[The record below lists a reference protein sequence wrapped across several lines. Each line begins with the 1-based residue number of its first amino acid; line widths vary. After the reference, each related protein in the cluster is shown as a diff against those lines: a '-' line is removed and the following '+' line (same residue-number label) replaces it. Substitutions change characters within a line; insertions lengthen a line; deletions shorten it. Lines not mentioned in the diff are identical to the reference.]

1 MTYADEYA
9 ITLTTATS
17 MGVPV
22 DTVQLK
28 ALIQVQASHRHL
40 RQLNAP
46 PDLIA
51 LAIMEVAQEVTAGD
65 DPLYAYQQL
74 TDEITQFV
82 QFNNFTELLQAIA
95 QTLGAEA
102 TAQVQV
108 NSVVNSDPRIFTPS
122 APVLYP
128 TTSPTGSSS
137 GSDERLSIGEIIG
150 IVIAGTNGFVLTV
163 LFLIWLRSRG
173 KATEDVLSPNVG
185 HDIDVIVPRIVNL

>member
-1 MTYADEYA
+1 
-9 ITLTTATS
+9 

-28 ALIQVQASHRHL
+28 ALIQVQASHRRL

-46 PDLIA
+46 PDLLA
-51 LAIMEVAQEVTAGD
+51 QAIMEVAQEVTAGE
-65 DPLYAYQQL
+65 DPSYVYQQL

-82 QFNNFTELLQAIA
+82 QFNNFTELLQSIA

-108 NSVVNSDPRIFTPS
+108 NSVVNSDPRIFIPP
-122 APVLYP
+122 A
-128 TTSPTGSSS
+128 SPTKSPIGSSS
-137 GSDERLSIGEIIG
+137 GSDEGLSIGEIVG